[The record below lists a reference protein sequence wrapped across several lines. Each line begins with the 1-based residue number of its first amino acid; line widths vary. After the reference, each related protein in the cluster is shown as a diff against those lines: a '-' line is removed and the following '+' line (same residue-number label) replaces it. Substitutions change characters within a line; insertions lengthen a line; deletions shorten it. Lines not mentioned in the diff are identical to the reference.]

1 MLHTLISN
9 YYYIIT
15 QNKKRSYEARATKEL
30 KMSLLSTYPKKKK
43 KKSLLSKF
51 NMGLYH
57 LVLKWLIINIFWAK
71 SQTKILID
79 LKHYVYC

>member
-30 KMSLLSTYPKKKK
+30 KMSLLS
-43 KKSLLSKF
+43 KF

-57 LVLKWLIINIFWAK
+57 LVLKLLIVNIFWAK
-71 SQTKILID
+71 SHTKILIY